1 MRIFVTGASGFVG
14 SAVVAELVAAG
25 HHVIGLARSNASADA
40 VEAAGARVHR
50 GDIDDPDA
58 LRAGVAAADGAIHLA
73 FRHDFDDYANA
84 ALEDRRAIDAL
95 GAALAGSGRPLV
107 VTSGMIGLTGSS
119 GVITE
124 IDAAASTSPRL
135 SEAAALPWAAKGV
148 RVSVVRLP
156 PTVHGEGDHGF
167 VAGLTAIARDKGES
181 GYPGDGANRWPA
193 VHRFDAAALFRWA
206 VESAPAGAVLHAVA
220 EYGVP
225 VRDIAAIIGR
235 HLDVPVTSISPE
247 DVARHFGWLGAMF
260 SMDAPASSDL
270 TRRMSGW
277 TPTHVGLVD
286 DLEQGHYFDAAL
298 RR

>member
-14 SAVVAELVAAG
+14 SAVLAELVGAG
-25 HHVIGLARSNASADA
+25 HHVIGLVRSDASADA
-40 VEAAGARVHR
+40 VRAAGADVHQGSL
-50 GDIDDPDA
+50 GDLNA
-58 LRAGVAAADGAIHLA
+58 LRAGVDRADGVIHLA

-84 ALEDRRAIDAL
+84 ADEDRRAIETL

-107 VTSGMIGLTGSS
+107 VTSGMIGLTGPS

-124 IDAAASTSPRL
+124 RDPAAPSSPRF
-135 SEAAALPWAAKGV
+135 SEASALPWAAQGV

-167 VAGLTAIARDKGES
+167 LARLTALARDKGES
-181 GYPGDGANRWPA
+181 GYPGDGSNRWSA
-193 VHRFDAAALFRWA
+193 VHRLDAAALFRWA

-220 EYGVP
+220 DHGVP
-225 VRDIAAIIGR
+225 VRDIAANIGR
-235 HLDVPVTSISPE
+235 HLDVPVTAIPSG

-260 SMDAPASSDL
+260 AIDAPASSDL

-277 TPTHVGLVD
+277 TPKHVGLMD
-286 DLEQGHYFDAAL
+286 DLEQGHYFDAVV
-298 RR
+298 R